1 MKKIDIGNTFYCQNA
16 AREKQYAAWEANL
29 VMTWDYWGFCSPTYV
44 EVLGFIW
51 VCLKTCKMQQN
62 EHGETLETTYW
73 NRGKKLSN
81 RIAQLKSGKKPPKQ
95 KNLEIEIFFLF
106 YPEWL
111 SFRSNQKNSFP
122 LECRSSIFNLKGF
135 HNPHIHSSSF

>member
-1 MKKIDIGNTFYCQNA
+1 MMKKIDIENTFYCQNA

-62 EHGETLETTYW
+62 EHRETLETTYW

-81 RIAQLKSGKKPPKQ
+81 RIAQLKSGKKPPTK
-95 KNLEIEIFFLF
+95 KSWNRDFFYFLPGMTF
-106 YPEWL
+106 LSIQSKEFL
-111 SFRSNQKNSFP
+111 SFRMQV
-122 LECRSSIFNLKGF
+122 FNL
-135 HNPHIHSSSF
+135 